1 MNPCCNFYILLSSPS
16 LLDRDSRMIDQTNE
30 GSVAKIGKETHV
42 LFFVRCTI
50 RSGKGQGG
58 ERENR
63 GARKSRRKCGKS
75 PRSSAIT
82 LSVREIAADYKRTFS
97 LSFALFLSTTKAWL
111 SQECTRMKNR
121 IISHICFWFSLKT
134 LLPLLSYMYWEIA
147 RKYLQRFSIITIL
160 TLQIVRLCSFLTSW
174 YQCSIIN
181 YASIECINKL
191 NLHSKDTICMNPRRK
206 DPLSEER

>member
-1 MNPCCNFYILLSSPS
+1 MNYYPSHWLCLSQLIKFQFFCNSFSLPWIFLPGCHFCTLLSSLS

-50 RSGKGQGG
+50 RSGKGQGE

-82 LSVREIAADYKRTFS
+82 LSVREIAADYKRTLSLCLS
-97 LSFALFLSTTKAWL
+97 LSFALFLSTTEAWL
-111 SQECTRMKNR
+111 SQEYTRMKNR
-121 IISHICFWFSLKT
+121 MISQVCFWSSLKT
-134 LLPLLSYMYWEIA
+134 LLPLLRYMY
-147 RKYLQRFSIITIL
+147 R
-160 TLQIVRLCSFLTSW
+160 
-174 YQCSIIN
+174 
-181 YASIECINKL
+181 
-191 NLHSKDTICMNPRRK
+191 
-206 DPLSEER
+206 

>member
-1 MNPCCNFYILLSSPS
+1 MNLSPGCNFYILLSSLS

-30 GSVAKIGKETHV
+30 GSVAKIGKETYV

-97 LSFALFLSTTKAWL
+97 LSLSLSLCFSQRWRRDYHKNVRVWKIAWYLMFAFGFLWKLFYLSWAM
-111 SQECTRMKNR
+111 C
-121 IISHICFWFSLKT
+121 
-134 LLPLLSYMYWEIA
+134 WEII
-147 RKYLQRFSIITIL
+147 RKYQ
-160 TLQIVRLCSFLTSW
+160 W
-174 YQCSIIN
+174 
-181 YASIECINKL
+181 
-191 NLHSKDTICMNPRRK
+191 KD
-206 DPLSEER
+206 LV